1 MANCC
6 INNVSFTGDK
16 EQLKNLVELI
26 GPKFDFSKI
35 IPLKLA
41 ESATESNEKWGCPS
55 IAFDVEC
62 NIDENF
68 SYADYAFWT
77 KWCPPDK
84 VFLAI
89 REKFPDIEISW
100 NYEEP
105 GNELYGYLQDDYAI
119 KSYDFYIVK
128 MEGCV
133 EPILV
138 GPHSEEIAQERLTD
152 YQEDP
157 SEYENSHFI
166 IKVSKGAE
174 VEV

>member
-6 INNVSFTGDK
+6 INNVSFSGDK
-16 EQLKNLVELI
+16 EQLKKLVELV
-26 GPKFDFSKI
+26 GDKFDFNKI
-35 IPLKLA
+35 IPLKLP

-55 IAFDVEC
+55 IAFDVQS
-62 NIDENF
+62 NIDEEF
-68 SYADYAFWT
+68 SYVDYSFWT
-77 KWCPPDK
+77 KWTPPCK

-89 REKFPDIEISW
+89 RETFPDIEINW

-105 GNELYGYLQDDYAI
+105 GNELYGYLQNDYAV
-119 KSYDFYIVK
+119 KSYDFYIIK

-133 EPILV
+133 EPVLV
-138 GPHSEEIAQERLTD
+138 GPLSEEVAQERLSE

-157 SEYENSHFI
+157 SECENAHFI
-166 IKVSKGAE
+166 IKVTKGAE